1 MQAYSIDKFGDV
13 SGLVLHEHASPEP
26 GPHEVLVRVHA
37 TSVNYRDLMVLNQT
51 YPVPSAVG
59 TIPLSDGAGEVVAIG
74 PDVSRF
80 AVGDRVAGI
89 YFNRWLGGRLTA
101 ELAGHQLGS
110 SHDGMLAEFRALD
123 EESLVAIPGHLTF
136 EEAATLPC
144 AALTGWSCI
153 NGGRPV
159 LPGESVLVVGGGGVA
174 LFAIQ
179 FARLLGVHIIA
190 VTTKADKAPLLQR
203 LGANDVVVSADDP
216 EWHRRVLAL
225 TGGRGVDHVVEG
237 VGPAT
242 LAQSLR
248 ACALDAEIALAGV
261 FVGEHGFDARSLTGR
276 LVTIRRVSV
285 GSRAAFEAMN
295 RAIALNR
302 LTPVIDQVFPF
313 SEARAAYQRFAAMSH
328 TGKVVIAGPQ

>member
-13 SGLVLHEHASPEP
+13 SGLILHERARPEP
-26 GPHEVLVRVHA
+26 GPREVLVRVHA
-37 TSVNYRDLMVLNQT
+37 TSVNYRDLMVLDQT
-51 YPVPSAVG
+51 YPVPSKVG
-59 TIPLSDGAGEVVAIG
+59 TIPLSDGAGEVVAVG
-74 PDVSRF
+74 PHVSRF
-80 AVGDRVAGI
+80 AVGERVAGI

-110 SHDGMLAEFRALD
+110 SHDGMLAEYRTLHED
-123 EESLVAIPGHLTF
+123 SLVMVPGHLTF

-144 AALTGWSCI
+144 AALTGWSCV

-159 LPGESVLVVGGGGVA
+159 LPGESVLIVGGGGVA
-174 LFAIQ
+174 LFATQ
-179 FARLLGVHIIA
+179 FAKLLGVHVIA
-190 VTTKADKAPLLQR
+190 VTTKADKVPLLQR

-216 EWHRRVLAL
+216 DWHRHVLAL
-225 TGGRGVDHVVEG
+225 TGGRGVDHVVEA

-242 LAQSLR
+242 LGQSLR
-248 ACALDAEIALAGV
+248 ASAFDADIALAGV
-261 FVGEHGFDARSLTGR
+261 FAGEHGFDPRALIGR

-295 RAIALNR
+295 RAIALHR
-302 LTPVIDQVFPF
+302 LTPVIDRVFPF
-313 SEARAAYQRFAAMSH
+313 SEARAAYERFAAMSH